1 MSGFLWAYLSAWGH
15 DERSY
20 LGVGTFLGVV
30 GAFQD
35 AVEAGN
41 WAEGSLVGLQRIP
54 SRDEA
59 LDRPL

>member
-1 MSGFLWAYLSAWGH
+1 
-15 DERSY
+15 
-20 LGVGTFLGVV
+20 VGTFLGVV